1 MSNII
6 EGNFGPKKTLRMK
19 AVGYKRNFKE
29 TEKLSYED
37 KFSDLF
43 DICDRAESGGY
54 EAIAVA
60 YPEVLGD
67 SEEELI
73 RNMSL
78 IADAGPVLI
87 VTEKSPRI
95 IEAANTP

>member
-1 MSNII
+1 MSNVI

-19 AVGYKRNFKE
+19 AIGYKRNFKE
-29 TEKLSYED
+29 TENLSYED
-37 KFSDLF
+37 KFSDLH
-43 DICDRAESGGY
+43 DICEQAESGEY

-67 SEEELI
+67 TEEELI

-78 IADAGPVLI
+78 IADAGLVLI
-87 VTEKSPRI
+87 VTQKSPRI
-95 IEAANTP
+95 VEAANVP